1 MNKITIT
8 IILSLAALIFG
19 CKKEKGPGSG
29 SEQQPNAS
37 IADISSSE
45 GNAATKPFVFEVTL
59 SKSFSKPVSISYK
72 TVDGTA
78 KSGEDYV
85 NSEGTITI
93 QAGAAKGTIS
103 VDVIGDDTK
112 KGDET
117 FMVRLSNPANCF
129 LIRETAVATI
139 INDDTKVSFTNNGYD
154 APASYAGYTLKWSDE
169 FNGTALDQNNWSYEV
184 GDGCP
189 DLCGWGNNELEYYT
203 NSTDNLFFQDG
214 KMIIE
219 AKQQAF
225 GGRNYTSARIKTQGK
240 KTFKY
245 GRIDIRA
252 KLPLGKGIW
261 PAFWMLPENNVY
273 GTWPKSGEIDIMELV
288 GHEPGKVHGTVH
300 FGPGPGSTQI
310 TQNKVLSSGT
320 FNDEFH
326 VFSIDWKEDQIQW
339 LIDGNVFSTADKSAF
354 GSNNYPFNED
364 FYLLINLAVGGQWPG
379 DPDATTYFPQ
389 WLIVDYV
396 RVYQ

>member
-1 MNKITIT
+1 MNKIRIT

-19 CKKEKGPGSG
+19 CKKEPGSG

-37 IADISSSE
+37 IADISSNE

-93 QAGAAKGTIS
+93 QADATKGTIS
-103 VDVIGDDTK
+103 VDVIGDDIK

-154 APASYAGYTLKWSDE
+154 APTSYAGYTLKWSDE
-169 FNGTALDQNNWSYEV
+169 FNGTLLDQNNWTYEV

-225 GGRNYTSARIKTQGK
+225 AGRNYTSARIKTQGK

-245 GRIDIRA
+245 GKIDIRA

-288 GHEPGKVHGTVH
+288 GHEPNKLYGTVH

-339 LIDGNVFSTADKSAF
+339 LIDGNVFSTANKSAF

-364 FYLLINLAVGGQWPG
+364 FYLLFNLAVGGQWPG